1 METGHSPWK
10 LDILPFFFLWS
21 CLSDSCLFTKPKFIA
36 VYQVPGVEVLQ
47 FEVRYLLLQNTVD
60 TAAHRYSQD
69 SKPGSLAAW
78 QWINR
83 TVQRRTNMGAGS
95 SVQAFEASSQIVLSP
110 EQKKHLQS
118 LYDKHKQDDH
128 LSVTQILSEVDEQH
142 LNINEKQ
149 YIRFVSKQ
157 IALELTELALRDAI
171 LSLSRNTSLAST
183 FTPEE
188 KEEREEKEDQET
200 RESKESTTN
209 EGGSKSKK

>member
-1 METGHSPWK
+1 
-10 LDILPFFFLWS
+10 
-21 CLSDSCLFTKPKFIA
+21 
-36 VYQVPGVEVLQ
+36 
-47 FEVRYLLLQNTVD
+47 
-60 TAAHRYSQD
+60 
-69 SKPGSLAAW
+69 
-78 QWINR
+78 
-83 TVQRRTNMGAGS
+83 MGAGS

-110 EQKKHLQS
+110 EQKQHLQS

-171 LSLSRNTSLAST
+171 LSFSRSTS
-183 FTPEE
+183 TPEE
-188 KEEREEKEDQET
+188 KEEKEDQAT
-200 RESKESTTN
+200 RESKESTMTN

>member
-1 METGHSPWK
+1 
-10 LDILPFFFLWS
+10 
-21 CLSDSCLFTKPKFIA
+21 
-36 VYQVPGVEVLQ
+36 
-47 FEVRYLLLQNTVD
+47 
-60 TAAHRYSQD
+60 
-69 SKPGSLAAW
+69 
-78 QWINR
+78 
-83 TVQRRTNMGAGS
+83 MGAGS
-95 SVQAFEASSQIVLSP
+95 SVQAFEASSQIVLST

-171 LSLSRNTSLAST
+171 LSLSRRPSLAST

>member
-1 METGHSPWK
+1 
-10 LDILPFFFLWS
+10 
-21 CLSDSCLFTKPKFIA
+21 
-36 VYQVPGVEVLQ
+36 
-47 FEVRYLLLQNTVD
+47 
-60 TAAHRYSQD
+60 
-69 SKPGSLAAW
+69 
-78 QWINR
+78 
-83 TVQRRTNMGAGS
+83 MGAGS